1 MKIEWVQ
8 VTKGRTELGSQN
20 RSILFGRIGPRHMV
34 AIDYDFQISRNPVS
48 KEDAESLLSSEEIE
62 LASESEWHLAFDNGL
77 IEGSNEI
84 ELLADCSRG
93 DNWGKFVDGRAMF
106 ADDWIVRIGK
116 KWNYGSAITH
126 PIPRETIEPDFVR
139 LVRRESQSFSE
150 SQRLPL
156 TRDTTK
162 IIREEVVIAI
172 VLGIIPSF
180 LWAHF
185 NATPGY
191 IETGW
196 PGLVLGGVVL
206 GLLTGL
212 FWRPKTTSY
221 RIGRNCGKVKA
232 NK

>member
-1 MKIEWVQ
+1 
-8 VTKGRTELGSQN
+8 
-20 RSILFGRIGPRHMV
+20 
-34 AIDYDFQISRNPVS
+34 
-48 KEDAESLLSSEEIE
+48 
-62 LASESEWHLAFDNGL
+62 
-77 IEGSNEI
+77 
-84 ELLADCSRG
+84 
-93 DNWGKFVDGRAMF
+93 
-106 ADDWIVRIGK
+106 
-116 KWNYGSAITH
+116 
-126 PIPRETIEPDFVR
+126 
-139 LVRRESQSFSE
+139 
-150 SQRLPL
+150 
-156 TRDTTK
+156 
-162 IIREEVVIAI
+162 IREEVVIAI

-196 PGLVLGGVVL
+196 PGLVLGGAVL

>member
-1 MKIEWVQ
+1 
-8 VTKGRTELGSQN
+8 
-20 RSILFGRIGPRHMV
+20 MV

-212 FWRPKTTSY
+212 FWRPKTISY

>member
-20 RSILFGRIGPRHMV
+20 RSILFGGIGPRHMV

-62 LASESEWHLAFDNGL
+62 LASESEWHLAFVNGL

-93 DNWGKFVDGRAMF
+93 DYWGKFVDGRAMF

-139 LVRRESQSFSE
+139 LVR
-150 SQRLPL
+150 RLPL

>member
-20 RSILFGRIGPRHMV
+20 RSILFGGIGPRHMV

-48 KEDAESLLSSEEIE
+48 KEDAGSLLSSEEIQ
-62 LASESEWHLAFDNGL
+62 LASESEWHLAFVNGL

-93 DNWGKFVDGRAMF
+93 DYWGKFVDGRAMF

-221 RIGRNCGKVKA
+221 RIGRNCGKVKE

>member
-1 MKIEWVQ
+1 MEIEWVQ

-20 RSILFGRIGPRHMV
+20 RSILFGGIGPRHMV
-34 AIDYDFQISRNPVS
+34 AIDYNFQISRNPIS
-48 KEDAESLLSSEEIE
+48 KEDAESLLISEEIE

-77 IEGSNEI
+77 IEGSDEI
-84 ELLADCSRG
+84 ELLADRSRG
-93 DNWGKFVDGRAMF
+93 DYWGKYVDGRSML
-106 ADDWIVRIGK
+106 ADDWVMMISK
-116 KWNYGSAITH
+116 KWNSGSAITH
-126 PIPRETIEPDFVR
+126 LIPSGAIEPDFVR

-156 TRDTTK
+156 IRDTTK

-196 PGLVLGGVVL
+196 PGLVLGGAVL

>member
-20 RSILFGRIGPRHMV
+20 RSILFGGIGPRHMV

-48 KEDAESLLSSEEIE
+48 KEDAGSLLSSEEIQ
-62 LASESEWHLAFDNGL
+62 LASESEWHLAFVNGL

-93 DNWGKFVDGRAMF
+93 DYWGKFVDGRAMF

-212 FWRPKTTSY
+212 FWRPKTASY

>member
-1 MKIEWVQ
+1 M
-8 VTKGRTELGSQN
+8 
-20 RSILFGRIGPRHMV
+20 
-34 AIDYDFQISRNPVS
+34 
-48 KEDAESLLSSEEIE
+48 LS
-62 LASESEWHLAFDNGL
+62 
-77 IEGSNEI
+77 
-84 ELLADCSRG
+84 
-93 DNWGKFVDGRAMF
+93 
-106 ADDWIVRIGK
+106 DDWVMMISK
-116 KWNYGSAITH
+116 KWNSGSAITH
-126 PIPRETIEPDFVR
+126 LIPRGAIEPDFVR
-139 LVRRESQSFSE
+139 LVRREPQSFSE

-156 TRDTTK
+156 TRDNTK

-196 PGLVLGGVVL
+196 PGLVLGGAVL